1 MTDAEIRLCADLW
14 PMIPFI
20 QLHLDV
26 ASMYTVEDKLI
37 SCSEAQPFI
46 NNESNSQ
53 LGPAK
58 SEFERI
64 PNFRTN
70 RVPNMYSK
78 IKSVRIEYRVIT
90 HSGKTI
96 RIVFE
101 YQKLF
106 E

>member
-1 MTDAEIRLCADLW
+1 MVYARALVTLGSGVLANT
-14 PMIPFI
+14 
-20 QLHLDV
+20 LD
-26 ASMYTVEDKLI
+26 I
-37 SCSEAQPFI
+37 STA
-46 NNESNSQ
+46 
-53 LGPAK
+53 
-58 SEFERI
+58 EFERI

-90 HSGKTI
+90 RSGKTI

-101 YQKLF
+101 YQKLL